1 MEADPTTRSSLARGT
16 RQQRTRPFGTPSPDW
31 ERGLR
36 VVYAVA
42 AIVVSGWLLWTF
54 RQLVLYLLIGIIV
67 AYVLRPVVNRLMVWG
82 VPKVLAILGGFG
94 ALIGGLTLLF
104 TFLLPFVG
112 GQAVDISEQVD
123 VGQAVRDMAAAIE
136 APVQRVL
143 PNFSLDGM
151 VNELSSDRQLMPDA
165 TRVSTWAGSVFDVFA
180 DVLYAF
186 LVIPFVA
193 FFILKDGNEIRGYLL
208 DLIPNRYF
216 ELSIALIEK
225 IESNLRRYFKA
236 LLLQSLSVAGVAALT
251 LWIAGIE
258 YALVV
263 GLFVG
268 IANTIPYFGPIIGVA
283 AGSLVGVAQTGDLAL
298 LPNVLVAMAIT
309 QLADN
314 LLFQP
319 FIFARAARTHPL
331 VILLV
336 VLIGAEVLGI
346 VGMLIAIPVTTT
358 LRVAYQQ
365 IRWSVRNYR
374 IIASP

>member
-1 MEADPTTRSSLARGT
+1 MPN
-16 RQQRTRPFGTPSPDW
+16 W

-42 AIVVSGWLLWTF
+42 AILVSAWLLWTF
-54 RQLVLYLLIGIIV
+54 RQLVLYLLIGVLV
-67 AYVLRPVVNRLMVWG
+67 AYVLRPVVNRLMVVG
-82 VPKVLAILGGFG
+82 IPQVLAILGGFATLIG
-94 ALIGGLTLLF
+94 ALILLF
-104 TFLLPFVG
+104 TFLLPFIG
-112 GQAVDISEQVD
+112 GQAVDISEQVNFE
-123 VGQAVRDMAAAIE
+123 QALRDLATAAE

-143 PNFSLDGM
+143 PKFTLGGVVD
-151 VNELSSDRQLMPDA
+151 ELTSDRQLMPDA
-165 TRVSTWAGSVFDVFA
+165 TEVSTWAGSVFDVFA

-193 FFILKDGNEIRGYLL
+193 FFVLKDGNEIRGYLL

-216 ELSIALIEK
+216 ELTIALIEK
-225 IESNLRRYFKA
+225 IELNLRRYFKA
-236 LLLQSLSVAGVAALT
+236 LFLQSLSVATVAALT
-251 LWIAGIE
+251 LWIAGID
-258 YALVV
+258 YPLVV

-283 AGSLVGVAQTGDLAL
+283 AGTLVGVAQTGDLSL
-298 LPNVLVAMAIT
+298 VPNVLLAMATT

-314 LLFQP
+314 LFFQP

-365 IRWSVRNYR
+365 IRWSLRNYR
-374 IIASP
+374 IITSS

>member
-1 MEADPTTRSSLARGT
+1 MEADPPTRPSLARGT
-16 RQQRTRPFGTPSPDW
+16 SQRLARPLGTPSPDW

-36 VVYAVA
+36 VVYAVV
-42 AIVVSGWLLWTF
+42 AIAVSAWLLWTF
-54 RQLVLYLLIGIIV
+54 RQLVLYMLIGAIV

-94 ALIGGLTLLF
+94 ALVGGLTLLF

-112 GQAVDISEQVD
+112 GQAIDISEQVNFE
-123 VGQAVRDMAAAIE
+123 QALRDMAAAIE

-151 VNELSSDRQLMPDA
+151 VSELSGDRQLVPDA

-216 ELSIALIEK
+216 ELSIALLEK

-236 LLLQSLSVAGVAALT
+236 LLLQSLSVASVAALT

-298 LPNVLVAMAIT
+298 LPNVLVAMAVT

>member
-1 MEADPTTRSSLARGT
+1 MEATTDLTASLPGPGHQPAR
-16 RQQRTRPFGTPSPDW
+16 PPSAPPSPDW

-36 VVYAVA
+36 VAYAVV
-42 AIVVSGWLLWTF
+42 AIGMGGWLVWTF
-54 RQLVLYLLIGIIV
+54 RQLILYLLIGVVV
-67 AYVLRPVVNRLMVWG
+67 AYVLRPLVNRLMAWG
-82 VPKVLAILGGFG
+82 VPQVLAILGGFA
-94 ALIGGLTLLF
+94 ALVGGLLLLF

-112 GQAVDISEQVD
+112 GQALDISEQVN
-123 VGQAVRDMAAAIE
+123 VTQALRDMAASIE
-136 APVQRVL
+136 APLQRVL

-151 VNELSSDRQLMPDA
+151 VDELTSDRQLMPDA
-165 TRVSTWAGSVFDVFA
+165 ASVTTWAGSVFDVFA

-193 FFILKDGNEIRGYLL
+193 FFVLKDGNEIRGYLL

-225 IESNLRRYFKA
+225 IELNLRRYFKA
-236 LLLQSLSVAGVAALT
+236 LLLQSLSVASVAVLAL
-251 LWIAGIE
+251 WVAGIE
-258 YALVV
+258 YPLVV

-298 LPNVLVAMAIT
+298 LPNVFLAMAVT

-358 LRVAYQQ
+358 IRVAYQQ
-365 IRWSVRNYR
+365 IRWSLRNYR
-374 IIASP
+374 IIASS